1 MTKPQA
7 VLHHT
12 RHNASMISRHLSAD
26 KIAESTNF
34 AHKKWDP
41 LAAHKMKRVAQ
52 SSLTTTHAKQG
63 KTKFKNPR
71 VLNGVVH
78 KQTPAPR
85 QNLSPT
91 SSFAIRTSSFSLR
104 VLFVSVVNSGISIL
118 PYPVT
123 RQKKSQR
130 GDPEKPVP
138 LATTCPL
145 PKNSDVSPLET
156 CSLRQ
161 IRDGRKTNWPAPHAE
176 SVHDATANHN

>member
-1 MTKPQA
+1 VILSRIERSMTKPQA
-7 VLHHT
+7 VLHYP

-26 KIAESTNF
+26 EIAESTNF
-34 AHKKWDP
+34 ARKKWDP

-71 VLNGVVH
+71 ILDGFVRT
-78 KQTPAPR
+78 QTPAPR

-118 PYPVT
+118 PHPVIPSKT
-123 RQKKSQR
+123 SGPRTPKQ
-130 GDPEKPVP
+130 PVP
-138 LATTCPL
+138 FGKSEIKANRP
-145 PKNSDVSPLET
+145 V
-156 CSLRQ
+156 
-161 IRDGRKTNWPAPHAE
+161 PHTE